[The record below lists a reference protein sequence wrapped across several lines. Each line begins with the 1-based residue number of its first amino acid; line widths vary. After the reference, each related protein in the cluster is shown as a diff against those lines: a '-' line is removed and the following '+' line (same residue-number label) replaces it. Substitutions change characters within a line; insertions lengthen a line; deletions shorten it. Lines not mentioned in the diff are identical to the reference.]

1 MIDLF
6 QLQIDTGKVWPQ
18 VQQALQEARQ
28 TAETERDAAIK
39 KCESILV
46 VLKDEKSSKEDAL
59 GEADKTEKARKIEEL
74 TARMKESEDSAAT
87 LKAEIDALNAEKAE
101 KAAKQP

>member
-6 QLQIDTGKVWPQ
+6 QLQTDTGKAWPQ

-28 TAETERDAAIK
+28 TAEAERDAAIK

-46 VLKDEKSSKEDAL
+46 VLKDAKSSKEDAL
-59 GEADKTEKARKIEEL
+59 GEADKTEKARELESLQKQLSEEQ
-74 TARMKESEDSAAT
+74 TSAA
-87 LKAEIDALNAEKAE
+87 KIQAKIDALSK
-101 KAAKQP
+101 